1 MSDEYSPWFSR
12 LALFGL
18 RAFTP
23 QVPAQC
29 YNPPRVES
37 AGQSLPACRE
47 RKVRA
52 PQGRM
57 PVNDRALQGDGKWN
71 REQNRRWPGNRHRQG

>member
-29 YNPPRVES
+29 YNRPGKVSRTV
-37 AGQSLPACRE
+37 AAC
-47 RKVRA
+47 
-52 PQGRM
+52 
-57 PVNDRALQGDGKWN
+57 LQG
-71 REQNRRWPGNRHRQG
+71 EESPGSIGQDAG